1 MNLEQEIRTLREQVR
16 ALAQRI
22 EQRPV
27 VQTVRIP
34 QVVYLLIDKGNIL
47 DDGSD
52 GVKFSTTLITSSPIY
67 DPNSVSS
74 FIDGVG
80 RARLVLNGET
90 QSGYVLV
97 CNDIRSNWASALLKN
112 DAIASSGAVLISG
125 QQFYVPV

>member
-27 VQTVRIP
+27 VQTIKVP
-34 QVVYLLIDKGNIL
+34 QIYYLLIDKGNIL

-52 GVKFSTTLITSSPIY
+52 GIKFSTTLITSSPEY
-67 DPNSVSS
+67 DPNAVSS

-80 RARLVLNGET
+80 RAKLIVNGET

-97 CNDIRSNWASALLKN
+97 CNDVRSLWASALLKN
-112 DAIASSGAVLISG
+112 DPIASSGSVLISG